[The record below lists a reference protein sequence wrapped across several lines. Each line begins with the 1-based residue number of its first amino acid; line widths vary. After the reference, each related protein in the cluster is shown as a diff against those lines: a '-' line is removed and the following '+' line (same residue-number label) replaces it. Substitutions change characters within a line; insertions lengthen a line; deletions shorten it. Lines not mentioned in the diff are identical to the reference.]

1 MANVKTTGS
10 AAPKILWSSL
20 GVTIAV
26 ILLMMSCCTTIDSA
40 SVGIRF
46 KKWSSNENLR
56 GGVEGTCRGWV
67 WYNPITEGESQGCR
81 HFLHDPDAGLPDR

>member
-67 WYNPITEGESQGCR
+67 WYNPITENIFEYPTYTS
-81 HFLHDPDAGLPDR
+81 ALPMNPLR

>member
-1 MANVKTTGS
+1 MASSKTTGN
-10 AAPKILWSSL
+10 AAPKVLWSAL

-67 WYNPITEGESQGCR
+67 WYGESQGCR